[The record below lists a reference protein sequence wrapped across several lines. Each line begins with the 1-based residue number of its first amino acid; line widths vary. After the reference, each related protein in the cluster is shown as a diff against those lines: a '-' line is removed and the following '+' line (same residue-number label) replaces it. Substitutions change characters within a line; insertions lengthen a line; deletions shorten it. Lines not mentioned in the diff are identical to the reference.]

1 MLEVVLECT
10 TYGGDPRTHPLP
22 LSLSHPR
29 TKWRHPMATPYG
41 ITFILYRTL
50 GNWGGWVFGGG
61 RNSAE
66 AKRRVLVV
74 SFTRSYKQDSGR

>member
-29 TKWRHPMATPYG
+29 TQWRHPMATPYHHL
-41 ITFILYRTL
+41 FISIVLLVTGGVGFLAVGETL
-50 GNWGGWVFGGG
+50 PRPKG
-61 RNSAE
+61 
-66 AKRRVLVV
+66 V
-74 SFTRSYKQDSGR
+74 SL